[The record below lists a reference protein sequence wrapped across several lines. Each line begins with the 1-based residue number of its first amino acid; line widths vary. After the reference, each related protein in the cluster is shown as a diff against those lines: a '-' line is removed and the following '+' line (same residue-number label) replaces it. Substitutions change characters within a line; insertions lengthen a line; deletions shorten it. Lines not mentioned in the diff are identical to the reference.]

1 MVPPAVVAEHTPN
14 PDAIK
19 LLLGRT
25 IAEGAHDFASA
36 EDASDASPL
45 ATALFELAGVKR
57 VYLGPD
63 FAVVTKRSDADWRE
77 LGDAVVRTL
86 REFLASGEAALRP
99 SRPGGEAPSRPGGG
113 EEGGEEVERV
123 RRVLREEIHPLV
135 AAHGGEVELLSYVG
149 GVARLAL
156 HGACA
161 GCPASEATLRI
172 QVERRLRAVLPGL
185 VRVEQG

>member
-1 MVPPAVVAEHTPN
+1 MVSPAVVAEHTPN

-99 SRPGGEAPSRPGGG
+99 SRPAPRGEEGG

-172 QVERRLRAVLPGL
+172 QVERRLRAVRPGL

>member
-1 MVPPAVVAEHTPN
+1 MVSPAVVAEHTPN

-45 ATALFELAGVKR
+45 AAALFELAGVKR

-99 SRPGGEAPSRPGGG
+99 GAPSRPGGG